1 MRRQPIKH
9 DKKKFAAYLSAWSE
23 FRGQKTLR
31 QICEE
36 RGLDFYSVRD
46 FGYNLRSRPYK
57 NTNES
62 D

>member
-9 DKKKFAAYLSAWSE
+9 DKQKFAAYLSAWSE

-46 FGYNLRSRPYK
+46 FGYNLRNRPYK
-57 NTNES
+57 T
-62 D
+62 